1 MEPSRDTHATLV
13 DLLDRILDKGLV
25 INADIIISVA
35 GIPLIGVNLKA
46 ALAGMETMLKYGVM
60 QAWDE
65 KSRAWEREH
74 RKKNVLSLVEGEE
87 IVLKMYG
94 SYYYSKGI
102 YNAWKPG
109 YFYLTNQKL
118 ILYRQDFN
126 EITFQI
132 PLEEIKALVTR
143 EEAHFVKEKK
153 KQVLCLIDKQDQVH
167 RLSAVEINQLKD
179 AIEQKLVTMG
189 LSLESSPVLPEF
201 EKGPIDFLIEGEEVT
216 HRGEKVWYLVPASG
230 SKQETWR
237 PGHLY
242 LTDKRLCWWYDFERK
257 LVFDVPVDRIVTIN
271 TEMRKTS
278 GLDSK
283 KEKVLDILYE
293 VNLTKRTASFAGKE
307 IDEWAEAL
315 NRIISGKIEE
325 EIETCPQCGKSAP
338 AKELLEEGCSSCG
351 WVSPVRDRK
360 QKTENRG
367 QKTEKTT
374 A

>member
-35 GIPLIGVNLKA
+35 GIPLIGVNLRA

-201 EKGPIDFLIEGEEVT
+201 EKGPIDFLTEGEEVT

-230 SKQETWR
+230 IKPETWSS
-237 PGHLY
+237 GHLY
-242 LTDKRLCWWYDFERK
+242 LTNKRLCWWYDFDKK
-257 LVFDVPVDRIVTIN
+257 LIFDVPVDRIVMVN

-315 NRIISGKIEE
+315 NSIISGKIEE
-325 EIETCPQCGKSAP
+325 ETETCPQCGKLAP

-360 QKTENRG
+360 SHRVKTL
-367 QKTEKTT
+367 T
-374 A
+374 

>member
-1 MEPSRDTHATLV
+1 MEPTRNAHATLV

-35 GIPLIGVNLKA
+35 GIPLIGVNLRA

-74 RKKNVLSLVEGEE
+74 RNKNVLSLVEGEV
-87 IVLKMYG
+87 ISLKMYG

-102 YNAWKPG
+102 YNAWRPG
-109 YFYLTNQKL
+109 YFYLTNQRL
-118 ILYRQDFN
+118 ILYRQDFE
-126 EITFQI
+126 EITFQL

-143 EEAHFVKEKK
+143 EEAHLVKGKK
-153 KQVLCLIDKQDQVH
+153 KQVLYLIDKQDQVH
-167 RLSAVEINQLKD
+167 RLSAVETNQLKD
-179 AIEQKLVTMG
+179 AIKQNLATLG
-189 LSLESSPVLPEF
+189 LSLEASPVLPEF
-201 EKGPIDFLIEGEEVT
+201 EKGPIDFLTEGEEVT

-230 SKQETWR
+230 IQQETWR

-242 LTDKRLCWWYDFERK
+242 LTNKRLCWWYDFERK
-257 LVFDVPVDRIVTIN
+257 LVFDVPVDRIVRMN

-293 VNLTKRTASFAGKE
+293 ANLTKSTASFAGKE

-315 NRIISGKIEE
+315 NGIISGKINEE
-325 EIETCPQCGKSAP
+325 A
-338 AKELLEEGCSSCG
+338 
-351 WVSPVRDRK
+351 
-360 QKTENRG
+360 
-367 QKTEKTT
+367 EKITT
-374 A
+374 

>member
-35 GIPLIGVNLKA
+35 GIPLIGVNLRA

-74 RKKNVLSLVEGEE
+74 RKKNVLSLVEGEK

-201 EKGPIDFLIEGEEVT
+201 EKGPIDFLTEGEEVT
-216 HRGEKVWYLVPASG
+216 HRGKKVWYLIPASG
-230 SKQETWR
+230 IQQETWR
-237 PGHLY
+237 PGRLY
-242 LTDKRLCWWYDFERK
+242 LTNKRLCWWYDFERK
-257 LVFDVPVDRIVTIN
+257 LVFDVPIDRIVRVN

-293 VNLTKRTASFAGKE
+293 VNLTKRTASFTGEE

-315 NRIISGKIEE
+315 NRIISGKIGEE
-325 EIETCPQCGKSAP
+325 TETCPQCGKLAP

-360 QKTENRG
+360 SHRAKTL
-367 QKTEKTT
+367 

>member
-35 GIPLIGVNLKA
+35 GVPLIGVNLRA

-74 RKKNVLSLVEGEE
+74 RKKNVLSLVEGE
-87 IVLKMYG
+87 VTALKMYG
-94 SYYYSKGI
+94 SYYYCKGI
-102 YNAWKPG
+102 YNSWRLG
-109 YFYLTNQKL
+109 YFYLTNQRL
-118 ILYRQDFN
+118 ILYRQDFG

-132 PLEEIKALVTR
+132 PLEEIKALLTR
-143 EEAHFVKEKK
+143 EEAHFVKGKK
-153 KQVLCLIDKQDQVH
+153 RQVLYLIDKQDQVH
-167 RLSAVEINQLKD
+167 RLNAVETNQLKD
-179 AIEQKLVTMG
+179 AIEQNLATMG
-189 LSLESSPVLPEF
+189 LSLEASPVLPEF
-201 EKGPIDFLIEGEEVT
+201 EEGPIDFLTEGEEVT

-230 SKQETWR
+230 IKQETWR

-242 LTDKRLCWWYDFERK
+242 LTNKRLCWWNDFERK
-257 LVFDVPVDRIVTIN
+257 LVFDLPVNRIVSAN

-283 KEKVLDILYE
+283 KEKILDILYE
-293 VNLTKRTASFAGKE
+293 VNLIKRIASFAGKE

-315 NRIISGKIEE
+315 NNIISGKIGEE
-325 EIETCPQCGKSAP
+325 
-338 AKELLEEGCSSCG
+338 
-351 WVSPVRDRK
+351 
-360 QKTENRG
+360 
-367 QKTEKTT
+367 TEKVT

>member
-35 GIPLIGVNLKA
+35 GIPLIGVNLRA

-153 KQVLCLIDKQDQVH
+153 KQVLCLIDKQDQVY

-201 EKGPIDFLIEGEEVT
+201 DKGPIDFLAEGEEVT

-230 SKQETWR
+230 IQQETWR
-237 PGHLY
+237 PGRLY
-242 LTDKRLCWWYDFERK
+242 LTNKRLCWWYDFDKK
-257 LVFDVPVDRIVTIN
+257 LIFDVPVDRIVSVN

-293 VNLTKRTASFAGKE
+293 VNLTKRTASFTGEE

-315 NRIISGKIEE
+315 NRIISGKIGEE
-325 EIETCPQCGKSAP
+325 TETCPQCGKLAP

-360 QKTENRG
+360 SHRVKTL
-367 QKTEKTT
+367 T
-374 A
+374 